1 MYSNY
6 RVTVE
11 LGDINPRIYTLNLI
25 QHVISP
31 FLTHSLW
38 LSHSWLSF
46 SFGANEVRLG
56 EALKP
61 PLLISFHHPALGRLE
76 TARPV
81 IAFFRQPSADW
92 TAANQSLVY
101 ILWLTGLWKHANQSN
116 RFQNEAQAFNPVLA
130 NEL

>member
-1 MYSNY
+1 MPFAGLVCFESNQSLRINY
-6 RVTVE
+6 PRV
-11 LGDINPRIYTLNLI
+11 P
-25 QHVISP
+25 H
-31 FLTHSLW
+31 
-38 LSHSWLSF
+38 
-46 SFGANEVRLG
+46 FGANEVRLG

-101 ILWLTGLWKHANQSN
+101 IL
-116 RFQNEAQAFNPVLA
+116 
-130 NEL
+130 